1 MMIGFRV
8 DANEVIATGHLMRC
22 ISIALECKKRGQQCI
37 FFMAEEKETER
48 LRKAGFQYYILNSDW
63 KNLDNEISE
72 FQKILENYKLN
83 YLVVDSYQATAGY
96 LAALEEIQPVCY
108 IDDLKREVYDVSVVI
123 HYISPYKSSS
133 YEEMYRNT
141 HTQLL
146 NNMKYAPLR
155 PEFHYKKGQIIR
167 EKSILITTGGTD
179 FFNIAGKVAA
189 LCQNSMQ
196 IKSYKIHIIVGS
208 MNQYETE
215 LEQLAEKYT
224 NIILHKN
231 ITNMSDYMRLC
242 EVAVSA
248 GGTTLLEL
256 CACKIPTVCFSFAD
270 NQIKFANDMGK
281 IGAVK
286 YVGDARKIED
296 IENKIVKQL
305 LIFIKNE
312 EERKK
317 YADCMGKLIDGYGTE
332 RIADV
337 LC

>member
-1 MMIGFRV
+1 MIGFRV
-8 DANEVIATGHLMRC
+8 DANEEIATGHLMRC
-22 ISIALECKKRGQQCI
+22 ISIALECKKRGQQCV
-37 FFMAEEKETER
+37 FFMAEDKETER
-48 LRKAGFQYYILNSDW
+48 LRKAGFRYYILNSDW
-63 KNLDNEISE
+63 KDLDNEIFE
-72 FQKILENYKLN
+72 FRKILKNYKLN

-133 YEEMYRNT
+133 YEEMYKNT

-146 NNMKYAPLR
+146 DNVKYAPLR
-155 PEFHYKKGQIIR
+155 PEFHYKKGHIIR

-179 FFNIAGKVAA
+179 FFNVAGKVAA

-231 ITNMSDYMRLC
+231 ITNMCDYMRLC

-270 NQIKFANDMGK
+270 NQIEFANDMGK
-281 IGAVK
+281 IGVVK
-286 YVGDARKIED
+286 YVGDARKIEN
-296 IENKIVKQL
+296 IEKKIVEQL
-305 LIFIKNE
+305 LIFMKSE

-317 YADCMGKLIDGYGTE
+317 YTDCMGKLIDGNGAK
-332 RIADV
+332 RIAEV

>member
-1 MMIGFRV
+1 MIGFRV

-37 FFMAEEKETER
+37 FFMAEDKETER

-123 HYISPYKSSS
+123 HYISPFKNDS

-141 HTQLL
+141 HTELL

-155 PEFHYKKGQIIR
+155 PEFHCKKEKVIR

-179 FFNIAGKVAA
+179 FYNVAGKVAA

-196 IKSYKIHIIVGS
+196 IKSYKIHLIIGS
-208 MNQYETE
+208 MNQHETE

-270 NQIKFANDMGK
+270 NQVKFANDMGK

-317 YADCMGKLIDGYGTE
+317 YADCMGKLIDGHGTE

>member
-1 MMIGFRV
+1 MIGFRV

-37 FFMAEEKETER
+37 FFMSEDKETER
-48 LRKAGFQYYILNSDW
+48 LRTAGFQYYILNSDW

-179 FFNIAGKVAA
+179 FFNVAGKVAA

-196 IKSYKIHIIVGS
+196 IKSYKIHLIIGS
-208 MNQYETE
+208 MNQHETE

-270 NQIKFANDMGK
+270 NQVKFANDMGK

-286 YVGDARKIED
+286 YVGDVRKIED

-317 YADCMGKLIDGYGTE
+317 YADCMGKLIDGHGTE

>member
-1 MMIGFRV
+1 MIGFRV
-8 DANEVIATGHLMRC
+8 DANEEIATGHLMRC
-22 ISIALECKKRGQQCI
+22 ISIALECKKCGQQCI
-37 FFMAEEKETER
+37 FFMAEDKETER
-48 LRKAGFQYYILNSDW
+48 LRKVGFQYYILNSDW
-63 KNLDNEISE
+63 KNLDNEITD
-72 FQKILENYKLN
+72 FQKILKNYKLN

-133 YEEMYRNT
+133 YEEMYKNT

-146 NNMKYAPLR
+146 DNVKYAPLR
-155 PEFHYKKGQIIR
+155 PEFHYKKGHIIR

-179 FFNIAGKVAA
+179 FFNVAGKVAA

-231 ITNMSDYMRLC
+231 ITNMCDYMRLC

-270 NQIKFANDMGK
+270 NQIEFANDMGK

-286 YVGDARKIED
+286 YVGDARKIEN
-296 IENKIVKQL
+296 IEKKIVEQL
-305 LIFIKNE
+305 LIFMKSE

-317 YADCMGKLIDGYGTE
+317 YTDCMGKLIDGNGAK
-332 RIADV
+332 RIAEV

>member
-1 MMIGFRV
+1 MIGFRV

-37 FFMAEEKETER
+37 FFMAEDKETER
-48 LRKAGFQYYILNSDW
+48 LTKAGFQYYILNSDW

-133 YEEMYRNT
+133 YEEMYKNT

-179 FFNIAGKVAA
+179 FFNVAGKVAA
-189 LCQNSMQ
+189 LCQDSMQ

-270 NQIKFANDMGK
+270 NQVKFANDMGK

>member
-1 MMIGFRV
+1 MIGFRV

-37 FFMAEEKETER
+37 FFMAEDKETER

-108 IDDLKREVYDVSVVI
+108 IDDLKREVYEVSVVL
-123 HYISPYKSSS
+123 HYISP
-133 YEEMYRNT
+133 
-141 HTQLL
+141 
-146 NNMKYAPLR
+146 
-155 PEFHYKKGQIIR
+155 FHYKKEKVIR

-179 FFNIAGKVAA
+179 FYNVAGKVAA

-196 IKSYKIHIIVGS
+196 IKSYKIHLIIGS
-208 MNQYETE
+208 MNQHETE

-270 NQIKFANDMGK
+270 NQVKFANDMGK

-317 YADCMGKLIDGYGTE
+317 YADCMGKLIDGHGTE

>member
-1 MMIGFRV
+1 MIGFRV
-8 DANEVIATGHLMRC
+8 DANEEIATGHLMRC
-22 ISIALECKKRGQQCI
+22 ISIALECKKCGQQCI
-37 FFMAEEKETER
+37 FFMAEDKETER

-63 KNLDNEISE
+63 KNLDNEITD
-72 FQKILENYKLN
+72 FQKILKNYKLN

-96 LAALEEIQPVCY
+96 LAALEEIQSVCY

-133 YEEMYRNT
+133 YEEMYKNT

-146 NNMKYAPLR
+146 DNVKYAPLR
-155 PEFHYKKGQIIR
+155 PEFHYKKGHIIR

-179 FFNIAGKVAA
+179 FFNVAGKVAA

-231 ITNMSDYMRLC
+231 ITNMCDYMRLC

-270 NQIKFANDMGK
+270 NQIEFANDMVK

-286 YVGDARKIED
+286 YVGDARKIEN
-296 IENKIVKQL
+296 IEKKIVEQL
-305 LIFIKNE
+305 LIFMKSE

-317 YADCMGKLIDGYGTE
+317 YTDCMGKLIDGNGAK
-332 RIADV
+332 RIAEV

>member
-1 MMIGFRV
+1 MIGFRV
-8 DANEVIATGHLMRC
+8 DANEEIATGHLMRC
-22 ISIALECKKRGQQCI
+22 ISIALECKKRGQQCV
-37 FFMAEEKETER
+37 FFMAEDKETER
-48 LRKAGFQYYILNSDW
+48 LRKAGFRYYILNSDW
-63 KNLDNEISE
+63 KDLDNEIFE
-72 FQKILENYKLN
+72 FRKILKNYKLN

-133 YEEMYRNT
+133 YEEMYKNT

-146 NNMKYAPLR
+146 DNVKYAPLR
-155 PEFHYKKGQIIR
+155 PEFHYKKGHIIR

-179 FFNIAGKVAA
+179 FFNVAGKVAA

-231 ITNMSDYMRLC
+231 ITNMCDYMRLC

-270 NQIKFANDMGK
+270 NQIEFANDMGK

-286 YVGDARKIED
+286 YVGDARKIEN
-296 IENKIVKQL
+296 IEKKIVEQL
-305 LIFIKNE
+305 LIFMKSE

-317 YADCMGKLIDGYGTE
+317 YTDCMGKLIDGNGAK
-332 RIADV
+332 RIAEV

>member
-1 MMIGFRV
+1 MIGFRV

-37 FFMAEEKETER
+37 FFMAEDKETER

-155 PEFHYKKGQIIR
+155 PEFHYKKWQIIR

>member
-1 MMIGFRV
+1 MIGFRV

>member
-1 MMIGFRV
+1 MIGFRV

-37 FFMAEEKETER
+37 FFMAEDKETER
-48 LRKAGFQYYILNSDW
+48 LRTAGFQYYILNSDW

-123 HYISPYKSSS
+123 HYISSYKSSS

>member
-1 MMIGFRV
+1 MIGFRV

-37 FFMAEEKETER
+37 FFMAEDKETER
-48 LRKAGFQYYILNSDW
+48 LRTAGFQYYILNSDW

-179 FFNIAGKVAA
+179 FFNVAGKVAA

-196 IKSYKIHIIVGS
+196 IKSYKIHLIIGS
-208 MNQYETE
+208 MNQHETE

-270 NQIKFANDMGK
+270 NQVKFANDMGK

-286 YVGDARKIED
+286 YVGDVRKIED

-317 YADCMGKLIDGYGTE
+317 YADCMGKLIDGHGTE

>member
-1 MMIGFRV
+1 MIGFRV
-8 DANEVIATGHLMRC
+8 DANEEIATGHLMRC
-22 ISIALECKKRGQQCI
+22 ISIALECKKRGQQCV
-37 FFMAEEKETER
+37 FFMAEDKETER
-48 LRKAGFQYYILNSDW
+48 LRKAGFRYYILNSDW
-63 KNLDNEISE
+63 KDLDNEIFE
-72 FQKILENYKLN
+72 FRKILKNYKLN

-133 YEEMYRNT
+133 YEEMYKNT

-146 NNMKYAPLR
+146 DNVKYAPLR
-155 PEFHYKKGQIIR
+155 PEFHYKKGHIIR

-179 FFNIAGKVAA
+179 FFNVAGKVAA

-231 ITNMSDYMRLC
+231 ITNMCDYMRLC

-256 CACKIPTVCFSFAD
+256 CACKIPTVCFSFVD
-270 NQIKFANDMGK
+270 NQIEFANDMGK

-286 YVGDARKIED
+286 YVGDARKIEN
-296 IENKIVKQL
+296 IEKKIVEQL
-305 LIFIKNE
+305 LIFMKSE

-317 YADCMGKLIDGYGTE
+317 YTDCMGELIDGNGAE
-332 RIADV
+332 RIAEV

>member
-1 MMIGFRV
+1 MIGFRV

-37 FFMAEEKETER
+37 FFIAEDKETER

-72 FQKILENYKLN
+72 FQKILKNYRLN

-108 IDDLKREVYDVSVVI
+108 IDDLKREAYDVSVVI

-133 YEEMYRNT
+133 YEEMYKNT
-141 HTQLL
+141 HIQLL
-146 NNMKYAPLR
+146 NDMKYAPLR
-155 PEFHYKKGQIIR
+155 PEFHYKKEKVIR
-167 EKSILITTGGTD
+167 QKSILITTGGTD
-179 FFNIAGKVAA
+179 FFNVAGKVAA

-196 IKSYKIHIIVGS
+196 IKSYKIHLIIGS
-208 MNQYETE
+208 MNQHETE

-270 NQIKFANDMGK
+270 NQVKFANDMGK

-286 YVGDARKIED
+286 YVGDVRKIED

-317 YADCMGKLIDGYGTE
+317 YADCMGKLIDGHGTE

>member
-1 MMIGFRV
+1 MIGFRV

-37 FFMAEEKETER
+37 FFMAEDKETER
-48 LRKAGFQYYILNSDW
+48 LRTAGFQYYILNSDW

>member
-1 MMIGFRV
+1 MIGFRV

-37 FFMAEEKETER
+37 FFMAEDKETER

-133 YEEMYRNT
+133 YEEMYKNT

-179 FFNIAGKVAA
+179 FFNVAGKVAA
-189 LCQNSMQ
+189 LCQDSMQ

-270 NQIKFANDMGK
+270 NQVKFANDMGK

-317 YADCMGKLIDGYGTE
+317 YADCMGKLIDGHGTE

>member
-1 MMIGFRV
+1 MIGFRV

-37 FFMAEEKETER
+37 FFMAEDKETER

-123 HYISPYKSSS
+123 HYISPFKNDS

-141 HTQLL
+141 HTELL

-155 PEFHYKKGQIIR
+155 PEFHYKKEKVIR

-179 FFNIAGKVAA
+179 FYNVAGKVAA

-196 IKSYKIHIIVGS
+196 IKSYKIHLIIGS
-208 MNQYETE
+208 MNQPIPPPH
-215 LEQLAEKYT
+215 
-224 NIILHKN
+224 IISYNH
-231 ITNMSDYMRLC
+231 SY
-242 EVAVSA
+242 
-248 GGTTLLEL
+248 LLY
-256 CACKIPTVCFSFAD
+256 FY
-270 NQIKFANDMGK
+270 
-281 IGAVK
+281 VK
-286 YVGDARKIED
+286 
-296 IENKIVKQL
+296 
-305 LIFIKNE
+305 
-312 EERKK
+312 
-317 YADCMGKLIDGYGTE
+317 
-332 RIADV
+332 
-337 LC
+337 

>member
-1 MMIGFRV
+1 MIGFRV
-8 DANEVIATGHLMRC
+8 DANEEIATGHLMRC
-22 ISIALECKKRGQQCI
+22 ISIALECKKRGQQCV
-37 FFMAEEKETER
+37 FFMAEDKETER
-48 LRKAGFQYYILNSDW
+48 LRKAGFRYYILNSDW
-63 KNLDNEISE
+63 KNLDNEIFE
-72 FQKILENYKLN
+72 FRKILKNYKLN

-133 YEEMYRNT
+133 YEEMYKNT
-141 HTQLL
+141 RTQLL
-146 NNMKYAPLR
+146 DNVKYAPLR
-155 PEFHYKKGQIIR
+155 PEFHYKKGHIIR

-179 FFNIAGKVAA
+179 FYNIAGKVAV
-189 LCQNSMQ
+189 LCKNSMQ
-196 IKSYKIHIIVGS
+196 IKSYKVHIIVAS
-208 MNQYETE
+208 MNQHVAE
-215 LEQLAEKYT
+215 LKQIEEHHS

-231 ITNMSDYMRLC
+231 ITNISDYMRLC

-270 NQIKFANDMGK
+270 NQIEFANDMGK

-286 YVGDARKIED
+286 YVGDARKIEN
-296 IENKIVKQL
+296 IEKKIVEQL
-305 LIFIKNE
+305 LIFIKSE

-317 YADCMGKLIDGYGTE
+317 YADCMGELIDGNGAE
-332 RIADV
+332 RIAEV

>member
-1 MMIGFRV
+1 MIGFRV

-37 FFMAEEKETER
+37 FFMAEDKETEQ

-83 YLVVDSYQATAGY
+83 CLVVDSYQATAGY

-133 YEEMYRNT
+133 YEEMYKNT

-155 PEFHYKKGQIIR
+155 PEFHYKKEKVTR

-179 FFNIAGKVAA
+179 FFNVAGKVAA

>member
-1 MMIGFRV
+1 MIGFRV

-37 FFMAEEKETER
+37 FFMAEDKETER

-133 YEEMYRNT
+133 YEEMYKNT

-179 FFNIAGKVAA
+179 FFNVAGKVAA
-189 LCQNSMQ
+189 LCQDSMQ

-270 NQIKFANDMGK
+270 NQVKFANDMGK

-296 IENKIVKQL
+296 IESKIVKQL

-317 YADCMGKLIDGYGTE
+317 YADCMGKLIDGHGTE

>member
-1 MMIGFRV
+1 MIGFRV

-37 FFMAEEKETER
+37 FFMAEDKETER

>member
-1 MMIGFRV
+1 MIGFRV

-37 FFMAEEKETER
+37 FFMAEDKETER
-48 LRKAGFQYYILNSDW
+48 LRTAGFQYYILNSDW

-179 FFNIAGKVAA
+179 FFNVAGKVAA

-196 IKSYKIHIIVGS
+196 IKSYKIHLIIGN
-208 MNQYETE
+208 MNQHETE

-270 NQIKFANDMGK
+270 NQVKFANDMGK

-286 YVGDARKIED
+286 YVGDVRKIED

-317 YADCMGKLIDGYGTE
+317 YADCMGKLIDGHGTE

>member
-1 MMIGFRV
+1 MIGFRV
-8 DANEVIATGHLMRC
+8 DANEEIATGHLMRC
-22 ISIALECKKRGQQCI
+22 ISIALECKKCGQQCI
-37 FFMAEEKETER
+37 FFMAEDKETER

-63 KNLDNEISE
+63 KKLDNEITD
-72 FQKILENYKLN
+72 FQKILKNYKLN

-96 LAALEEIQPVCY
+96 LAALEEIQSVCY

-133 YEEMYRNT
+133 YEEMYKNT

-146 NNMKYAPLR
+146 DNVKYAPLR
-155 PEFHYKKGQIIR
+155 PEFHYKKGHIIR

-179 FFNIAGKVAA
+179 FFNVAGKVAA

-231 ITNMSDYMRLC
+231 ITNMCDYMRLC

-270 NQIKFANDMGK
+270 NQIEFANDMGK

-286 YVGDARKIED
+286 YVGDARKIEN
-296 IENKIVKQL
+296 IEKKIVEQL
-305 LIFIKNE
+305 LIFMKSE

-317 YADCMGKLIDGYGTE
+317 YTDCMGKLIDGNGAK
-332 RIADV
+332 RIAEV

>member
-1 MMIGFRV
+1 MIGFRV

-37 FFMAEEKETER
+37 FFMAEDKETER
-48 LRKAGFQYYILNSDW
+48 LRTAGFQYYILNSDW

-332 RIADV
+332 RIADA